1 VDFLWSHLFIDLY
14 TNQFL
19 MIIII
24 IYNDSEEARQTIPR
38 LGLEDLEPKAV
49 ELPLTVV
56 QDGKSDNGDGLTILA
71 HEVPSNGILYFDL
84 ALDYSDISAD
94 ELPYLGLFS
103 RMVLESGTSKLDSVA
118 LSRKIGTETGGI
130 STSYYSDVKHKSGVI
145 VDPDDVLLYFMV
157 RGKAVYDKIDN
168 LLDLVTEVL
177 FDANL
182 SNQKRAV
189 EMLKESKVR
198 KQSSV
203 ISSGHTYAASR
214 MSSKRTFLGHLGEVT
229 GGLTSVRDAG
239 KILDQAEKDWP
250 AVQKHLQKIRDT
262 LLKRNS
268 AVINLTAD
276 ARTLQAAQIAV
287 NSLVKRLP
295 KNPSTIPMAESPL
308 LKSWHK
314 IKQEID
320 SKPRVNEGFVMPSQV
335 NYVGKSA
342 SIYKPGEPISSAT
355 TVVARYLSTGYLWD
369 NVRVVGGAYGGFAR
383 FSESS
388 GNMVYLSYR
397 DPNLYKTLQIYDAA
411 ADNLLNSEVH
421 TEDILQAVVGAVGD
435 LDSPLSPD
443 QKGFA
448 SMCQYLVGESAE
460 DRQKSRDQVLG
471 TSASDFKT
479 FAERLKKVETDGI
492 SVVFGS
498 QAALDQANAEI
509 QDVTQKF
516 NLEPAFT
523 DTP

>member
-1 VDFLWSHLFIDLY
+1 MSL
-14 TNQFL
+14 
-19 MIIII
+19 
-24 IYNDSEEARQTIPR
+24 A
-38 LGLEDLEPKAV
+38 DLEPKAT
-49 ELPLTVV
+49 ELPLTVI

-71 HEVPSNGILYFDL
+71 HDVPSNGILYFDL
-84 ALDYSDISAD
+84 ALDYSEISEED
-94 ELPYLGLFS
+94 LPYLGLFS
-103 RMVLESGTSKLDSVA
+103 RMVLESGTSKLDNVA
-118 LSRKIGTETGGI
+118 LTRKIGTETGGI

-145 VDPDDVLLYFMV
+145 ADPDDALLYFIV
-157 RGKAVYDKIDN
+157 RGKAVYDKIGN
-168 LLDLVTEVL
+168 LLDLVSEVL

-214 MSSKRTFLGHLGEVT
+214 MASKRTFLGYLGEVT

-239 KILDQAEKDWP
+239 KLLDQAEKDWP
-250 AVQKHLQKIRDT
+250 AVQRRLEKIRDT

-276 ARTLQAAQIAV
+276 SRTLQAAQTAV
-287 NSLVKRLP
+287 DSLVKRLP
-295 KNPSTIPMAESPL
+295 KKPSTLPTSESPL
-308 LKSWHK
+308 LKAWHK
-314 IKQEID
+314 VKRELE

-335 NYVGKSA
+335 NYVCKGA
-342 SIYKPGEPISSAT
+342 SIYQPGEKISSAT
-355 TVVARYLSTGYLWD
+355 TVAARFLSTGYLWD

-383 FSESS
+383 FSETS

-397 DPNLYKTLQIYDAA
+397 DPNLYKTIQVYDAA
-411 ADNLLNSEVH
+411 ADNLLKSEIH
-421 TEDILQAVVGAVGD
+421 SEDILQAVVGSVGD

-443 QKGFA
+443 QKGFT
-448 SMCQYLVGESAE
+448 SMCQYLVGETAE
-460 DRQKSRDQVLG
+460 DRQKSRDEVLK
-471 TSASDFKT
+471 TNADDFKV
-479 FAERLKKVETDGI
+479 FAQKLKKVETDGI

-509 QDVTQKF
+509 KDDTKKF
-516 NLEPAFT
+516 ILEPAFT
-523 DTP
+523 DSP